1 MLSEDE
7 DALICDLAETYCIF
21 DYRALPPSRV
31 AVLAVG
37 LGDNSRI
44 KSKMSGQKIPTE
56 TMLLAAVLDKLSVL
70 VWMQTKDGQ
79 HNRNYPPSILSE
91 LMSDKKQTTQ
101 NDIQSYQSGEDFMR
115 ARAERMKIHSES
127 EAVEI

>member
-31 AVLAVG
+31 AVLAFG
-37 LGDNSRI
+37 LRDNSRI
-44 KSKMSGQKIPTE
+44 KRKLSGQKIPTE
-56 TMLLAAVLDKLSVL
+56 TMLLAAILDKLSVL

-79 HNRNYPPSILSE
+79 HGRNYPVSILSE
-91 LMSDKKQTTQ
+91 LTESKTESPQG
-101 NDIQSYQSGEDFMR
+101 DIESYQSGEDFMR

-127 EAVEI
+127 EGI